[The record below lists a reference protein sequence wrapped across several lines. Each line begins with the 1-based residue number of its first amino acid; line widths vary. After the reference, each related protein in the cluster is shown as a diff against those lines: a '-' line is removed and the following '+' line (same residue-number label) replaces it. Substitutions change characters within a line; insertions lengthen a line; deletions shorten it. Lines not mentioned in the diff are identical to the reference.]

1 MESSKKADLQQVV
14 VLGKALKLAEGWVNQ
29 MNTGPGTAEDDV
41 GGEEIQNRPARLGLG
56 AKFVPHS
63 KFAATLN
70 PVEKKLRAKLNAA
83 KRQSDL
89 GTEEACSIDK
99 GIKGYR
105 CEDND
110 ANASDS
116 DDSDSRANVFSRK
129 HTKNLANSLQNPIK
143 NGKKRKRK
151 KNQTE

>member
-1 MESSKKADLQQVV
+1 M
-14 VLGKALKLAEGWVNQ
+14 
-29 MNTGPGTAEDDV
+29 
-41 GGEEIQNRPARLGLG
+41 GLG

-89 GTEEACSIDK
+89 GTDEACSADK
-99 GIKGYR
+99 DIKEYK
-105 CEDND
+105 CEHND
-110 ANASDS
+110 ANNSDS
-116 DDSDSRANVFSRK
+116 DDSDSRANAFSRK
-129 HTKNLANSLQNPIK
+129 QTKYLANSLQSPIK
-143 NGKKRKRK
+143 NVKKRKRK

>member
-1 MESSKKADLQQVV
+1 MKSSKKADSHQVV
-14 VLGKALKLAEGWVNQ
+14 VLDKALKLAEGWVKQ
-29 MNTGPGTAEDDV
+29 MNTGPDTAEDDV
-41 GGEEIQNRPARLGLG
+41 GDEEIKNRPARLGLG

-89 GTEEACSIDK
+89 GTEEAGSTDK
-99 GIKGYR
+99 DFKEYK
-105 CEDND
+105 CEDVD
-110 ANASDS
+110 ANDIDS
-116 DDSDSRANVFSRK
+116 DDSESRANAFSRK
-129 HTKNLANSLQNPIK
+129 QTNNLANSLQSPIK

-151 KNQTE
+151 N

>member
-1 MESSKKADLQQVV
+1 MESSKKADLKQVV
-14 VLGKALKLAEGWVNQ
+14 VLDKALKLAEGWVKQ
-29 MNTGPGTAEDDV
+29 MNTGPDTAEDDV
-41 GGEEIQNRPARLGLG
+41 GEEIQNRPARLGLG

-89 GTEEACSIDK
+89 GTEEACSSDK
-99 GIKGYR
+99 DIKEYK
-105 CEDND
+105 CKDND
-110 ANASDS
+110 AADIDS
-116 DDSDSRANVFSRK
+116 DDSDSRANAFSRK
-129 HTKNLANSLQNPIK
+129 QPRHLANSLQSPIQ

-151 KNQTE
+151 KN

>member
-1 MESSKKADLQQVV
+1 MKSSKKADLQQVV
-14 VLGKALKLAEGWVNQ
+14 VLNKALKLAEGWVKQ
-29 MNTGPGTAEDDV
+29 MNTGPDTAEDDV
-41 GGEEIQNRPARLGLG
+41 GEEEIQNRPARLGLG

-99 GIKGYR
+99 DIKEHK

-110 ANASDS
+110 IDS
-116 DDSDSRANVFSRK
+116 DDSDSRANAFSRK
-129 HTKNLANSLQNPIK
+129 QTKHLANSLQSPIK
-143 NGKKRKRK
+143 SGKKRKRK
-151 KNQTE
+151 N